1 MFPRLLGPFVT
12 GRAAVGLL
20 IMRIFFGVGM
30 VAHGVQKIQAGPT
43 HWADPIAN
51 MPMHL
56 VIPPAMQALA
66 TVAEFCGGLSMIFG
80 FLTPLGML
88 GIMATMCFAILK
100 FHLARNAVYV
110 PLSLPTDR
118 PDYEAAAHYLIFATG
133 LLFTGPG
140 TLSLDALIFGR
151 REAPPVAP

>member
-1 MFPRLLGPFVT
+1 MFSRIFGPFVP

-20 IMRIFFGVGM
+20 VMRIFFGAGM
-30 VAHGVQKIQAGPT
+30 VAHGIQKIQAGPT
-43 HWADPIAN
+43 HWGDGMAK

-88 GIMATMCFAILK
+88 GVMIAMSFAILK
-100 FHLARNAVYV
+100 FHLPRNAVYV
-110 PLSLPTDR
+110 PLSNR
-118 PDYEAAAHYLIFATG
+118 PDFEAAAHYLIFATG

-151 REAPPVAP
+151 RQGPSVAP